1 MEPSQPPRLLGQRKR
16 SYSTTAYSSQEEE
29 AALGHTNMKAGVSS
43 SSIGNG
49 FSSSNAQPTCLLAAA
64 VGPHVISYEFI
75 NTGSVL
81 PTAAPAGAK
90 QQPPI
95 AVPGQY
101 EGIQMSNELTGYTT
115 ASLKWSPDNSIL
127 AIETLDGR
135 TLLHDNRG
143 RFKESLITEAATT
156 ASRAGIH
163 RCAMS
168 WAPKPMRLYF
178 ANGPKVLTWD
188 STLKRVSETFETGSR
203 ICSLAINT
211 DDILLAVGQN
221 TGSLDVVN
229 RSTGI
234 SQKMDK
240 PNTLVMAKLEYSAF
254 NKSILGGVGNDGV
267 LRLWDSGSSGTSS
280 IYHSF
285 NTTHEGSISG
295 MAFSPF
301 NRYLICTTG
310 MDKSYALYDV
320 EKKNVVKT
328 TVTDYSLTSVSF
340 KNDGISM
347 AFGTAEG
354 KVLLYDLRSASKP
367 ITIVDT
373 KIKSPVSAIHFQG
386 KHASTGMRRHQTI
399 NGHALKRQNSE
410 GSKPSILSKESPL
423 ISQSQP
429 AMSTPLS
436 ILSTAGT
443 TGTEEQSKYTKPTFT
458 RPGPIKTST
467 NMPASS
473 SHPALSRLSANSAK
487 PTREIQS
494 AGVSGRGFSEFFSVS
509 KKPAISVD
517 SDRAPLRPRRP
528 TAPSSTVAPEIAAA
542 PSANTVPAV
551 TTRTHGSVPTTPK
564 REGSGT
570 QTGGSYPNS
579 RTVSPFSFQVMQSR
593 SPSGE
598 SSSSSSSVNTP
609 PGSPGHAAA
618 QSSQGE
624 SHRSHHHYQY
634 PSASSL
640 SRASPSQSSRA
651 KRRKS
656 LGTLL
661 ASGGAVSPAPTVLDP
676 MADEKMEIL
685 KGQIVEKVRDVFL
698 DHESLQGSK
707 KHGSEP
713 PHTSLSAQ
721 SIRAPPVKD
730 LWMRI
735 GLENP
740 GEHDSATT
748 SRSKSKPDTLGQSVL
763 PATSSSLDVVP
774 PPTSSFSSKI
784 LEGVIEGCLM
794 DFRAGIRS
802 DIQNMH
808 LELLRQ
814 FQIQKME
821 IEGLL
826 KEYTDLKDVREE
838 NERLIEENRRLRL
851 NY

>member
-1 MEPSQPPRLLGQRKR
+1 
-16 SYSTTAYSSQEEE
+16 
-29 AALGHTNMKAGVSS
+29 
-43 SSIGNG
+43 
-49 FSSSNAQPTCLLAAA
+49 
-64 VGPHVISYEFI
+64 
-75 NTGSVL
+75 
-81 PTAAPAGAK
+81 
-90 QQPPI
+90 
-95 AVPGQY
+95 
-101 EGIQMSNELTGYTT
+101 
-115 ASLKWSPDNSIL
+115 
-127 AIETLDGR
+127 
-135 TLLHDNRG
+135 
-143 RFKESLITEAATT
+143 
-156 ASRAGIH
+156 
-163 RCAMS
+163 
-168 WAPKPMRLYF
+168 
-178 ANGPKVLTWD
+178 
-188 STLKRVSETFETGSR
+188 
-203 ICSLAINT
+203 
-211 DDILLAVGQN
+211 
-221 TGSLDVVN
+221 
-229 RSTGI
+229 
-234 SQKMDK
+234 
-240 PNTLVMAKLEYSAF
+240 MAKLEYSAF

-267 LRLWDSGSSGTSS
+267 LRLWDSGSSGASS

-328 TVTDYSLTSVSF
+328 TVTDYALTSVSF

-373 KIKSPVSAIHFQG
+373 KVKSPVSAIHFQG
-386 KHASTGMRRHQTI
+386 KHASTSMRRHQTI

-423 ISQSQP
+423 ISQSQQ
-429 AMSTPLS
+429 AISTPLS

-443 TGTEEQSKYTKPTFT
+443 AGAEELSKYTKPTFT
-458 RPGPIKTST
+458 RPAPIKTTT
-467 NMPASS
+467 NIATTS
-473 SHPALSRLSANSAK
+473 SHPSLNRLTASSAR

-494 AGVSGRGFSEFFSVS
+494 AGVTARGITDLFSTS
-509 KKPAISVD
+509 KKPAFLAD

-528 TAPSSTVAPEIAAA
+528 TVPSSTLAPEVAAA
-542 PSANTVPAV
+542 PYVNTVSAT
-551 TTRTHGSVPTTPK
+551 TTRTHGSVPTTPR

-570 QTGGSYPNS
+570 QNGGSYPNS
-579 RTVSPFSFQVMQSR
+579 RAVSPFSFQIMQSR

-598 SSSSSSSVNTP
+598 SCSSSSSVNTP

-618 QSSQGE
+618 QSNQSE
-624 SHRSHHHYQY
+624 RHRDHHHYQY
-634 PSASSL
+634 PSAGSL

-656 LGTLL
+656 LGALL
-661 ASGGAVSPAPTVLDP
+661 ASGGAVSPAPAVPDP
-676 MADEKMEIL
+676 LADEKMEIL

-698 DHESLQGSK
+698 DHEPLQNEK
-707 KHGSEP
+707 KHAAAPATQSLP
-713 PHTSLSAQ
+713 TPLSAQ
-721 SIRAPPVKD
+721 SIRAQPIKD
-730 LWMRI
+730 LWMQI
-735 GLENP
+735 GLESP
-740 GEHDSATT
+740 GGPNSVASAG
-748 SRSKSKPDTLGQSVL
+748 SRYKPGVLGHSVL
-763 PATSSSLDVVP
+763 PATSSSSLDVAP
-774 PPTSSFSSKI
+774 PPSASSFSSKI

-838 NERLIEENRRLRL
+838 NERLIEENRKLRL